1 MNRNEGKTE
10 VFMIHILDIIIL
22 CRNIN
27 NVPLCAVTPVSVGT
41 FIKAEVNVPPPF
53 RPFSKTHVHEA
64 QLNLN

>member
-41 FIKAEVNVPPPF
+41 FIKAEVNVPPSLQAF
-53 RPFSKTHVHEA
+53 
-64 QLNLN
+64 L